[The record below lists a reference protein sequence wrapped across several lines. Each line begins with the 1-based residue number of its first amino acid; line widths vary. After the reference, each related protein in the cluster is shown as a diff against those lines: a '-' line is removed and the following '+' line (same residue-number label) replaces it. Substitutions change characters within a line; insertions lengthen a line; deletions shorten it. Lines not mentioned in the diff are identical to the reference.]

1 MKTRREE
8 EIAKYEERRRQ
19 REAEAAE
26 NEEEFEEEEFD
37 VDAIIQEEFQDR
49 MIVRRVFVVV
59 VGLFKK
65 LTFYFMIIYRMENRK
80 KRNWNK
86 FKMTK

>member
-1 MKTRREE
+1 MKTRRDE

-26 NEEEFEEEEFD
+26 NEEEVEDEEFD

-49 MIVRRVFVVV
+49 IVV
-59 VGLFKK
+59 
-65 LTFYFMIIYRMENRK
+65 
-80 KRNWNK
+80 
-86 FKMTK
+86 